1 MKKFL
6 LIVAAVLLLCSSVQ
20 ADTMWATD
28 VSYFQGGTNYGVDSS
43 RSALSNALGAPDDLF
58 LSLGLGGIAVFDFGT
73 LFDASAIVV
82 ETTYG
87 NRSGY
92 PESLE
97 VYVSANT
104 YDPYQEIWEYVGT
117 ISNLLE
123 YNTLDLTGL
132 LYSPFRYLGVWD
144 NSPIVDGRDGFDIN
158 AVGVNPVPEPATM
171 MLFGIGLLGLAGVSR
186 RKKQ

>member
-1 MKKFL
+1 MKKFI
-6 LIVAAVLLLCSSVQ
+6 LIVASVLLLSGS
-20 ADTMWATD
+20 AKASTMWATD
-28 VSYFQGGTNYGVDSS
+28 VSFFQGGTNYGVDPS

-73 LFDASAIVV
+73 LFDGSAVVV

-87 NRSGY
+87 NRANY
-92 PESLE
+92 EENLE

-104 YDPYQEIWEYVGT
+104 FDPYQSTWEFAGS

-123 YNTLDLTGL
+123 SNTLDLSGL
-132 LYSPFRYLGVWD
+132 VHNPFRYLGVWD
-144 NSPIVDGRDGFDIN
+144 KSPIVTGRDGFDIN

-186 RKKQ
+186 RKQ